1 MSDAAPA
8 SGVQGR
14 RRGSIVVKAVNAIV
28 PAVTEY
34 MINLQ
39 EAADEAASTIEAA
52 EAKLVEHAKVI
63 GVLAAG
69 AATYAE
75 YTGPGLGSGPV
86 SKPLCSAI
94 AHAVTVIAKN
104 APGAVSA
111 IASNPFGQIFIAVS
125 VFKWLIAD
133 PLVAAIQDAL
143 DKSAAAAAEKERYEK
158 ELLASIEALEVDS
171 EGAAGEGGRRR
182 KRRGGGGFE
191 DVDKMVDELLEK
203 MKTVNWKGEFE
214 KTDKE
219 LKLGLASFA
228 PSAKGLASRRQST
241 SDAAPPG
248 SADSMVSQASNPN
261 GGRRRS
267 TRRHRRHRLSAPT
280 RKARSSS
287 SKRRRYT
294 HPRRG

>member
-1 MSDAAPA
+1 MSAAAPA
-8 SGVQGR
+8 SAVQGR
-14 RRGSIVVKAVNAIV
+14 RRGSIVVNAVKTIV

-39 EAADEAASTIEAA
+39 EAADEAAPAIEAA

-63 GVLAAG
+63 GLLAAG

-75 YTGPGLGSGPV
+75 YAGPGLGSGPV

-94 AHAVTVIAKN
+94 AHAVTVIAKKLPEAAN
-104 APGAVSA
+104 A
-111 IASNPFGQIFIAVS
+111 IASNPFGQTLIAVT

-158 ELLASIEALEVDS
+158 ELLASIEALDVDS
-171 EGAAGEGGRRR
+171 AGGRRR

-191 DVDKMVDELLEK
+191 EVDKMVDELLEK
-203 MKTVNWKGEFE
+203 METVNWKGEFE
-214 KTDKE
+214 EVDEE
-219 LKLGLASFA
+219 LKLGFA
-228 PSAKGLASRRQST
+228 PSAKGLASRRQSM

-248 SADSMVSQASNPN
+248 SADSMRSQASNPN
-261 GGRRRS
+261 GGRRRT
-267 TRRHRRHRLSAPT
+267 TRRHHRRHRLSAPT
-280 RKARSSS
+280 RKARRTSYGGH
-287 SKRRRYT
+287 RRYT

>member
-1 MSDAAPA
+1 MSAAAPA
-8 SGVQGR
+8 SDVQGR
-14 RRGSIVVKAVNAIV
+14 RRGSIVVNAVKTIV

-39 EAADEAASTIEAA
+39 EAADEAAPTIEAA

-63 GVLAAG
+63 GLLAAG

-75 YTGPGLGSGPV
+75 YAGPGLGSGPV

-94 AHAVTVIAKN
+94 AHAVTVIAKKLPEAAN
-104 APGAVSA
+104 A
-111 IASNPFGQIFIAVS
+111 IASNPLGQTFIAVT

-133 PLVAAIQDAL
+133 PLVAAIQGAL
-143 DKSAAAAAEKERYEK
+143 DKSAAAAAAAEKKRYEE

-171 EGAAGEGGRRR
+171 AGGRRR

-191 DVDKMVDELLEK
+191 EVDKMVDELLEK
-203 MKTVNWKGEFE
+203 MKDVNWEEEFVKVDE
-214 KTDKE
+214 E

-228 PSAKGLASRRQST
+228 PSAKGLASRRESM

-248 SADSMVSQASNPN
+248 SAKSMGSQASSDPT
-261 GGRRRS
+261 GGRRRT

-280 RKARSSS
+280 RKARRTSYGGR
-287 SKRRRYT
+287 KRYT

>member
-1 MSDAAPA
+1 MSAAAPA
-8 SGVQGR
+8 SAVQGR
-14 RRGSIVVKAVNAIV
+14 RRGSIVVNAVKTIV

-39 EAADEAASTIEAA
+39 EAADEAAPAIEAA

-63 GVLAAG
+63 GLLAAG

-75 YTGPGLGSGPV
+75 YAGPGLGSGPV

-94 AHAVTVIAKN
+94 AHAVTVIAKKLPEAAN
-104 APGAVSA
+104 A
-111 IASNPFGQIFIAVS
+111 IASNPFGQTLIAVT

-158 ELLASIEALEVDS
+158 ELLASIEALDVDS
-171 EGAAGEGGRRR
+171 AGGRRR

-191 DVDKMVDELLEK
+191 EVDKMVDELLEK
-203 MKTVNWKGEFE
+203 METVNWKGEFE
-214 KTDKE
+214 EVDEE
-219 LKLGLASFA
+219 LKLGFA
-228 PSAKGLASRRQST
+228 PSAKGLASRRQSM

-248 SADSMVSQASNPN
+248 SADSMRSQASNPN
-261 GGRRRS
+261 GGRRRT
-267 TRRHRRHRLSAPT
+267 TRRHHRRHRLSAPT
-280 RKARSSS
+280 RKARRTSYGGR
-287 SKRRRYT
+287 KRYT